1 MKKLFFTAAALV
13 LLCATSVSAQIKNQE
28 FEKYR
33 RSSLSVIML
42 EDPNL
47 DPAIASLVKESF
59 LNNPLPSKYN
69 DHGLDVSLRTFS
81 FGDVTITD
89 EDKAAY
95 NAFIGKK
102 EQGALASAI
111 AGAAKEAFAQILKFD
126 KLKEDAPYVAYKYVM
141 NNNLAKKSVDRW
153 FGVDGGKFNLDLLR
167 ERVAWNAT
175 ELEKAA
181 AAEASTG
188 RSAIDY
194 IFDNGGEEIVSN
206 TFIPVVRF
214 RYMSADEL
222 AAEVEAYAQIAA
234 SLIPIPQAQQAAM
247 LAAKAAGLAI
257 SKIGGYF
264 VHTTTYLYRLKWNA
278 DVFNAISQTGG
289 DLAKYNALNCFEL
302 EFVGDEKAFCSVT
315 AVKRTQEEAVKFATV
330 RAMDKVFAKLEK
342 KYEVFRTKTPL
353 ATVTPAMTAYIGTK
367 ECVEKGDKY
376 EILIRSI
383 DPKTN
388 KETYKSVGKIAV
400 ETVGNNMGD
409 NNDEKNASADP
420 FTTFKGKAPKKATSG
435 MLIRQL

>member
-1 MKKLFFTAAALV
+1 MKKLFFMGAALA
-13 LLCATSVSAQIKNQE
+13 LLCTSSVSAQIKKQE
-28 FEKYR
+28 FEQYR

-47 DPAIASLVKESF
+47 DPSIASLVKESF

-69 DHGLDVSLRTFS
+69 DHGLDASLRTFS
-81 FGDVTITD
+81 YNDITITD
-89 EDKAAY
+89 EDKSVYDALT
-95 NAFIGKK
+95 GKK
-102 EQGALASAI
+102 PQTAA
-111 AGAAKEAFAQILKFD
+111 AGVAKEAFAKILQFD
-126 KLKEDAPYVAYKYVM
+126 KLKEMAPYAAYKYLQS
-141 NNNLAKKSVDRW
+141 NNLAKKSVDRW
-153 FGVDGGKFNLDLLR
+153 FGVDSGKFNIDLLR

-181 AAEASTG
+181 AEEASSG
-188 RSAIDY
+188 RLAIDY
-194 IFDNGGEEIVSN
+194 IMDNGGEEIVSN

-222 AAEVEAYAQIAA
+222 AAEVEAYGQLAA

-247 LAAKAAGLAI
+247 AAASAAGMVIKA
-257 SKIGGYF
+257 IGGYF
-264 VHTTTYLYRLKWNA
+264 VYTTTYLYRLKWNS

-289 DLAKYNALNCFEL
+289 DLEKYNALNCFEL
-302 EFVGDEKAFCSVT
+302 EFVGDEKAYCSV
-315 AVKRTQEEAVKFATV
+315 AAKKYSNEEAIKRATT

-353 ATVTPAMTAYIGTK
+353 ATITPAMTAYIGTK

-388 KETYKSVGKIAV
+388 KETYKSAGKITV
-400 ETVGNNMGD
+400 DIVGNNMGEHND
-409 NNDEKNASADP
+409 NDKASTDV
-420 FTTFKGKAPKKATSG
+420 FTTFKGKAPKNATAG